1 MDLEYHLYRL
11 CKPWG
16 KGKSPQKQLLHEKQL
31 DLLLFQLHLRNQD
44 LFLLV
49 GDEENNLH
57 KVTWHH
63 PKPGQVH
70 QLVR

>member
-1 MDLEYHLYRL
+1 MDLEYQLHKL

-16 KGKSPQKQLLHEKQL
+16 KGKSPQKQLDH
-31 DLLLFQLHLRNQD
+31 LLEWVDQGVQLHLSNQD

-49 GDEENNLH
+49 GDEEDNLYN
-57 KVTWHH
+57 VTWYK

-70 QLVR
+70 QLVT